1 MKKVLFSEYENRA
14 YEMVALS
21 QKECTLR
28 IRANKW
34 DKFGTVVC
42 KICDKLD
49 DRYFDA
55 TSNGK
60 DNFLLYIAKNTVRY
74 IRARIYYNATDCK
87 IRLAK
92 IRNEISEIAKEDG
105 YEITKF

>member
-14 YEMVALS
+14 YEMVALL

-34 DKFGTVVC
+34 DKFGNVVC
-42 KICDKLD
+42 KIWVKLD
-49 DRYFDA
+49 DLYCDA

-60 DNFLLYIAKNTVRY
+60 DNFPLYIAKNTVHY
-74 IRARIYYNATDCK
+74 IRARVYYKAADYK
-87 IRLAK
+87 IRLAE

>member
-1 MKKVLFSEYENRA
+1 MKKVLFSEYEDRA
-14 YEMVALS
+14 YDMVALS

-28 IRANKW
+28 ILANKW
-34 DKFGTVVC
+34 EKFGRVVC
-42 KICDKLD
+42 KIWVNLD
-49 DRYFDA
+49 DLYADA

-60 DNFLLYIAKNTVRY
+60 DNFLLYIAKNTVHY
-74 IRARIYYNATDCK
+74 IRARVYYKAADYK
-87 IRLAK
+87 VRLAE

>member
-14 YEMVALS
+14 YDMVALS

-28 IRANKW
+28 ILANKW
-34 DKFGTVVC
+34 EKFGTVVC
-42 KICDKLD
+42 KIWVKLD
-49 DRYFDA
+49 DLYSDA

-60 DNFLLYIAKNTVRY
+60 DNFLLYMAKNTVHY
-74 IRARIYYNATDCK
+74 IRARVYYKAADYK
-87 IRLAK
+87 VRLAE

>member
-14 YEMVALS
+14 YEMVELS

-28 IRANKW
+28 ILVNKW
-34 DKFGTVVC
+34 EKIGRVVC
-42 KICDKLD
+42 KIWVKLD
-49 DRYFDA
+49 DLYDDA
-55 TSNGK
+55 ASNGK
-60 DNFLLYIAKNTVRY
+60 DNFPLYMAKNAVHY
-74 IRARIYYNATDCK
+74 IRARIYYKAADYK
-87 IRLAK
+87 VRLAE

>member
-14 YEMVALS
+14 YDMVALS

-28 IRANKW
+28 ILANKW
-34 DKFGTVVC
+34 EKFGRVVC
-42 KICDKLD
+42 KIWVKLD
-49 DRYFDA
+49 DLYSDA

-60 DNFLLYIAKNTVRY
+60 DNFLLYTAKNTVHY
-74 IRARIYYNATDCK
+74 IRARVYYKAADYK
-87 IRLAK
+87 VRLAE

>member
-14 YEMVALS
+14 YDMVALS
-21 QKECTLR
+21 KKECTLR
-28 IRANKW
+28 ILANKW
-34 DKFGTVVC
+34 EKFGRVVC
-42 KICDKLD
+42 KIWVKID
-49 DRYFDA
+49 DLYSDA

-60 DNFLLYIAKNTVRY
+60 DNFLLYMAKNTVHY
-74 IRARIYYNATDCK
+74 IRARVYYNAADYK
-87 IRLAK
+87 IRLAE